1 MTISGCNEK
10 NRPARA
16 AQQVFRMA
24 PLARAIAVALA
35 AGGVLGS
42 AHAQRAFSP
51 AWFADK
57 GAAQAGA
64 IATGKLPNG
73 APASSLVHPTQ
84 PSSAAS
90 QQLQTSIT
98 NLNLAARAI
107 AAQQAQ
113 QTQKRAEALASG
125 DSAPD
130 GLAEGGLKVDTNSLT
145 AGWLNAR
152 DPVQSA
158 ASGRTTVTIEQTADK
173 AILNWETFNVG
184 KNTTV
189 KFDQRA
195 GTHAKTGAN
204 EWIALNRINDPSG
217 RPSQIAGRIEAEGS
231 VYLINRNGILFTGSS
246 QVNVRNLVASSLKL
260 SDEQFKAGLNTRL
273 GAKSGD
279 PGYWSGLEV
288 GVGIPTFGENSK
300 QMPADSNVQF
310 ADMGPAFDPGKPPGD
325 VKVLAGAQ
333 ITGQGGHVL
342 MFAPKVSNA
351 GSIRT
356 PSGQTL
362 LGAGENVWLEAKE
375 ISPTVRGFDAVTS
388 SVRPW
393 LFPAKFLINPQ
404 TAPAFQPYLI
414 GRIVSDILPLMEQR
428 AAQVGYSVHNTG
440 IVQAD
445 HGDITMVSR
454 DIHQGGILQAST
466 ALNNRTGS
474 IRLRAWGQGV
484 HNIDINLAADVP
496 RLTAWSG
503 GTLTLGPDSITQV
516 VNDWQDTTRIESG
529 SLANRYQPGRI
540 ELYGKTID
548 VQTRAQVTAAAGHID
563 IQAQANPAALQR
575 NTQVGDGS
583 RILIGE
589 HATVST
595 AGLMQM
601 PVDMASNFVEAE
613 LRINELRDSHLQA
626 NTWLYG
632 RKVIVDRRRSGAF
645 KGLMAGVEWVTDE
658 SGKAL
663 KGVWV
668 GTPLADVTGWVG
680 NGLVGLSE
688 LAARG
693 GDITIQSNGSV
704 ITRPGSILDVSGGSV
719 RYSDGWN
726 TETLLR
732 GADGRT
738 YTMSSAPADM
748 TYTGIAG
755 QYLQA
760 HARWGVTQTY
770 VNPMLSGRRWE
781 PGYEEGRNAGS
792 IDIRAGSA
800 FILEG
805 EFRGSVQPG
814 DRVQE
819 VSELPRAGRLT
830 VGSNRAQEGMWTLG
844 QVVIS
849 DKPAL
854 LPAGFSIDSPLGK
867 DAFLTEPEG
876 QSPGAGAGVGRTTW
890 LSAAGLSHSGLGAI
904 ELNLNTGFVLEDS
917 AVVTLQPGARFTA
930 AVYDGQGIPGNF
942 DIQGKLIAPGGSI
955 ALSAGGKA
963 DSVLRLGA
971 NSLLSVA
978 GQWVNDTG
986 QGVTLGRAI
995 HGGSIA
1001 LGTPMKEGLGTVY
1014 GNVEVAAGAAL
1025 DVSGGGWLSGVTAGG
1040 KAGKVKAGNGGAIS
1054 LTAFD
1059 NTALETLD
1067 LRGWAGGDASRLT
1080 LTAIGDVQV
1089 GGAAPA
1095 ADATGGKA
1103 SGAAKPLHLPQ
1114 TLYAERGFGTI
1125 GIRSLGGDVVVAEGA
1140 QVHIQPTSWD
1150 MPAAASTLRTLPS
1163 GSALGEVLAPKALDE
1178 LSEQR
1183 RAARAP
1189 GGLSLATGATGGG
1202 IRIDANASIQ
1212 TEPGGTISLDADGSG
1227 QASVRVAGRL
1237 LAPAGTL
1244 NIRAKK
1250 TLTLADGAELLLPGV
1265 AQIFHDPAM
1274 RLPQGKVLP
1283 GGTVTLS
1290 AGTLDAQAGALIDVS
1305 GARGTV
1311 AYWDRGTGALGALRR
1326 VEQELG
1332 SDGGAVVMEAAAG
1345 GAMNAR
1351 LRAHGGN
1358 AQAAGGSLS
1367 ITDTSEAGRASGD
1380 LVAPDIGS
1388 FLYYKSPT
1396 GTYTFNGEKYARI
1409 IGTSGNLDVRD
1420 EYAGDVKMSSAMR
1433 TAINTMLPTS
1443 VSSSK
1448 GLVLDAGA
1456 ALAAGPGADRA
1467 PWEHDATIDK
1477 RVVELLNKY
1486 FWSGTGTALSHKI
1499 HIGNIATSDGTL
1511 HVSAKALQD
1520 TGLSAVDLRSTQV
1533 GVQLAGG
1540 VDLSVA
1546 GRLGITAPVIQSDG
1560 LGGVVRLHAHHLQ
1573 LNPLTGAV
1581 GAVGA
1586 AGATARN
1593 AGELILSATQA
1604 IDIAGRGAKGESVS
1618 PVDVKLRGFERT
1630 VLETGDLRFVAGA
1643 YSEGGTD
1650 YDDPQLR
1657 ATLDV
1662 GGALEIKAAQ
1672 VYPATAVTA
1681 RINSDRSITVRGNG
1695 SAAAPLSAGG
1705 SLTLNAPVIEQDGV
1719 LRAPFGQIALNAGER
1734 LTLGTNSLTSV
1745 SGAGLDVLY
1754 GSLRNAE
1761 YWLDPANPQGRN
1773 RANAGDAN
1781 SLDENRYLSSLP
1793 EKRVLLQAPD
1803 VAMAAGAVVDIA
1815 GGGDLH
1821 AWEHVPGSG
1830 GSHDVLTLPG
1840 MYAVLPGYQGLSPVA
1855 GGAAGQKVWLA
1866 GGGLGAGW
1874 YTLLPARY
1882 ALLPG
1887 AFAVQST
1894 GQALPAW
1901 AASRGEVVSLRDGST
1916 IVAGREQNTISGA
1929 RDATASGWRVLP
1941 ASLVRKVSE
1950 YNEARGNAFFSS
1962 DAFKLTQYRL
1972 TGQDVVTPRLARDG
1986 GAVVFK
1992 ADRALTL
1999 DGELRAQPDAGGRG
2013 SLVDIAAAK
2022 IAIVGAGQD
2031 SSDLRA
2037 DGYLVVDAGS
2047 LTRFGAGSLLVGG
2060 TRTGNVRGLQVDVA
2074 ASDVVLRNTAGTAL
2088 SGPEVILAAANAVS
2102 IESGSVLRAHG
2113 AASGDE
2119 ANLVLKPQVAAVWSD
2134 NNTPNDTS
2142 DDHIVTPSRDWGALV
2157 RVSSGQAVRALREN
2171 VDTTVGGQVRI
2182 GAGALLQGGEALLLD
2197 ATNNTEMAAGAQL
2210 SGKALSVAASRI
2222 GIGGGSGGLVLD
2234 TDALAQLSRAQSL
2247 TLHSYGSLDFYR
2259 SLDMRGLAQVVF
2271 DAAALRGHGA
2281 DAVQVQAS
2289 HLTLQN
2295 TGASLGSAGTGGG
2308 RLELSAGELVLGAGD
2323 KTMSGFDQV
2332 LLSASRRIAGEGTG
2346 SLDAGAAA
2354 LTLRTPVLQ
2363 GVSGADQALRAQGQ
2377 LVLQQDAP
2385 LDAQEMAALG
2395 RASLGARLSLSGQ
2408 GVTVALPVLAL
2419 GGSIAVD
2426 ADTGNLTV
2434 AESGRLH
2441 AGGLEKVFFDAA
2453 QYVDAGQ
2460 ISLATRGGL
2469 IDLAPGSLL
2478 DLSAHPH
2485 GGDAGRLTVDASA
2498 GGRVHFGGTVQAQ
2511 AGAGGNGGN
2520 FALAIDRLDD
2530 FGALARTLND
2540 AGFSRS
2546 RQFRVRQ
2553 GDLTIAGTTRV
2564 ADFEVI
2570 TDRGVIAVDGTARV
2584 EAHAAYGG
2592 SIRLVGGAG
2601 LTMQPG
2607 AVLAAHATDAID
2619 GLGSSR
2625 IDLEAV
2631 DGQLN
2636 LAGGTLDLSG
2646 GEGGKLRLRAQR
2658 TAGNDGLNVTA
2669 LNAAVQ
2675 GARSAVLEGVRRHA
2689 STDGTVESVAPQAI
2703 AEANAFAGHTGILA
2717 RLGGN
2722 AAAYTLAAGIEITS
2736 PGDLTLGRD
2745 WNLFDSF
2752 GAAHRE
2758 GTLTLRAGGNL
2769 NIDGH
2774 LSDGFDVAGRDN
2786 GAGRAARL
2794 QQAASWNL
2802 RLVAGADLGSV
2813 DALATRPSGALAA
2826 DTGTIRVGT
2835 AGTESGAGKLVRTG
2849 SGDLT
2854 VRAGRDLVLAH
2865 KESALYTAGRAE
2877 ADPTLG
2883 GGFDTASVDAQY
2895 GTAGGHVDVAVQGS
2909 VRAPTAQGARSDQ
2922 ILTEWLFRQGRYGG
2936 DLSSPTGYYDAYNM
2950 GESWAPVMSARGQQ
2964 PSWWVNHASF
2974 QQGLGAL
2981 GGGNVKLS
2989 AGGDLVNLVVAL
3001 PSTMRVTGGRSAG
3014 DAAASTVTRNGG
3026 QLQVAAGGTLKA
3038 GQYYVGRGAGEIEA
3052 GASASGYALTG
3063 ISSSWPNTAYSY
3075 DIAPVLA
3082 LSDATLKLQTLG
3094 DLVLQTVID
3103 PMQIRRAYVDQ
3114 ADRDTSGASSHA
3126 MFMSSQTERSAVS
3139 LVSTG
3144 GNVRLVNQSEFVAGN
3159 DTENTTRLVSGM
3171 TDTKLQTDMVG
3182 LYPAKVSVS
3191 ALSGNIDVAGLL
3203 AMAPANSSDLSLL
3216 AAKDLRFLR
3225 GSSLQNTGAIVMT
3238 QTTLDK
3244 WPSIFRPWM
3253 GFTITL
3259 GGASAF
3265 GAPLKSVYGG
3275 FSVTNTFLTN
3285 SLNGM
3290 ELFDNPDVLPMQ
3302 VHDFTPSRLYAATG
3316 SISDLNLIAS
3326 ESVHVQAGTDIRNFE
3341 LSARNLRPT
3350 DTTMLAAGNDIL
3362 AVANR
3367 LLSHRYA
3374 RYSGDA
3380 AAYYYDRGSRTAL
3393 QGPGSLL
3400 LLAGRDIQ
3408 GNNLSLYTN
3417 ANRYWDYVSAT
3428 PLGEESNVIKAL
3440 PAEGAGI
3447 TLMAGMNKAASY
3459 DAFERAYLNPANVAA
3474 MPDYLKTTLADGTVA
3489 PLYLSD
3495 GVENR
3500 GDLAKLARRGLVSFV
3515 EGMLGADKVAS
3526 LTGTADGKLS
3536 PQQAWEQYRQLPPL
3550 VREQFLRQVFVYE
3563 LREGGRDQN
3572 GGDGQNGPINGGY
3585 RRGSAAIDTLF
3596 RGATAEG
3603 QPVRYAADLP
3613 DNWRSSWSGVGSI
3626 AATRMAARTH
3636 QGGDINVFTPGGGLQ
3651 VAGLG
3656 AVVPDGYGLVTLASP
3671 GQVNVFTDRDIIVNR
3686 SRILSFVSQAEPLGS
3701 DQVLWSSQGDIDAG
3715 RGAKTVRIPQAP
3727 EVTSDV
3733 DGNITVEEKRDM
3745 SGAGIGTVGEG
3756 DVDLVAPRGTIDAGD
3771 AGIRVASNLNIAA
3784 LQVRNADNIQ
3794 VKGETTG
3801 LPVVAA
3807 VNIGALTTASA
3818 AASAAAMAAQES
3830 MRQERAAARQ
3840 NLPSVFTVRV
3850 LGFGNDSLPSGGAG
3864 ASSPPRPGAQA
3875 GASPRYDPAN
3885 PVQVFGHGNQFDA
3898 SVMSLLTDAEKSRL
3912 RHAGK

>member
-1 MTISGCNEK
+1 MTISGYNEK
-10 NRPARA
+10 NRPTRA
-16 AQQVFRMA
+16 ARQVFRMA
-24 PLARAIAVALA
+24 PVARAIAVALA

-42 AHAQRAFSP
+42 AHAQRVFGP

-57 GAAQAGA
+57 GATRAGV

-73 APASSLVHPTQ
+73 TPASSLINPTQ
-84 PSSAAS
+84 PSAAAS
-90 QQLQTSIT
+90 QQLQASIN
-98 NLNLAARAI
+98 NLNLAARTI

-113 QTQKRAEALASG
+113 QAQKRAEALASG
-125 DSAPD
+125 ESPPD
-130 GLAEGGLKVDTNSLT
+130 GLAEGGLKVDTHSLT

-152 DPVQSA
+152 NPVQA
-158 ASGRTTVTIEQTADK
+158 AADGRTTVTIEQTADK

-195 GTHAKTGAN
+195 GTQAKTGVN

-273 GAKSGD
+273 GAKAGD

-288 GVGIPTFGENSK
+288 GVGIPTFGENPK
-300 QMPADSNVQF
+300 QMPTDSNVLF
-310 ADMGPAFDPGKPPGD
+310 EDMGPAFDPGKPPGD

-362 LGAGENVWLEAKE
+362 LGAGENVWLEARE
-375 ISPTVRGFDAVTS
+375 ISPTVRGFDAVAS

-393 LFPAKFLINPQ
+393 VFPAKFLINPQ

-428 AAQVGYSVHNTG
+428 AAQVGYSVLNTG

-454 DIHQGGILQAST
+454 EINQHGILQAST

-474 IRLRAWGQGV
+474 IRLHAWGQGV
-484 HNIDINLAADVP
+484 HNIDINLAANVSH
-496 RLTAWSG
+496 LAAWSG

-540 ELYGKTID
+540 ELHGKTID
-548 VQTRAQVTAAAGHID
+548 VQTRAQVTAAAGNID

-601 PVDMASNFVEAE
+601 PVDMASNFIEAE

-632 RKVIVDRRRSGAF
+632 RKVVVDRRKSGTF

-658 SGKAL
+658 SGKAV

-680 NGLVGLSE
+680 NGLIGLSE

-732 GADGRT
+732 GVDGRS

-748 TYTGIAG
+748 TYEGIAG
-755 QYLQA
+755 QYQYT

-770 VNPMLSGRRWE
+770 VNPLLSGRRWE

-819 VSELPRAGRLT
+819 ASELPRAGRLT

-844 QVVIS
+844 QVIIS
-849 DKPAL
+849 DRPAL
-854 LPAGFSIDSPLGK
+854 LPAGFSIDSPLGR

-904 ELNLNTGFVLEDS
+904 ELNLNTGFVLEDN
-917 AVVTLQPGARFTA
+917 AVVNLQPGARFTA

-955 ALSAGGKA
+955 ALSAGGQA

-978 GQWVNDTG
+978 GQWVNDTAG
-986 QGVTLGRAI
+986 GVTLGRAI

-1014 GNVEVAAGAAL
+1014 GNVDVAAGAAL
-1025 DVSGGGWLSGVTAGG
+1025 DVSGGGWLSGVTSGG
-1040 KAGKVKAGNGGAIS
+1040 KAGKVQAGNGGAIT

-1059 NTALETLD
+1059 NTALDTLD

-1080 LTAIGDVQV
+1080 ITATGDVQV
-1089 GGAAPA
+1089 GGSAPA
-1095 ADATGGKA
+1095 GGATGGSA

-1125 GIRSLGGDVVVAEGA
+1125 GIRSLGGDIVVAEGA
-1140 QVHIQPTSWD
+1140 RVHIQPASWD
-1150 MPAAASTLRTLPS
+1150 MPAAVSTLRTLPS
-1163 GSALGEVLAPKALDE
+1163 GSALGDVLAPRALDE
-1178 LSEQR
+1178 PSEPR

-1189 GGLSLATGATGGG
+1189 GGLSLATAASGGG

-1212 TEPGGTISLDADGSG
+1212 TETGGAISLDADGSG
-1227 QASVRVAGRL
+1227 RASVLVAGRL
-1237 LAPAGTL
+1237 QAPAGTL
-1244 NIRAKK
+1244 NIRAKN
-1250 TLTLADGAELLLPGV
+1250 TLTLADGAELLLPGM
-1265 AQIFHDPAM
+1265 AQIFHYPVM
-1274 RLPQGKVLP
+1274 RLPQGRVLP
-1283 GGTVTLS
+1283 GGTVTLN

-1326 VEQELG
+1326 VNQELG
-1332 SDGGAVVMEAAAG
+1332 SDGGAVVMTAAAG

-1367 ITDTSEAGRASGD
+1367 ITDTSAAGSASGD

-1396 GTYTFNGEKYARI
+1396 GTYTFNGERYARI
-1409 IGTSGNLDVRD
+1409 IGTSGNLDVHD
-1420 EYAGDVKMSSAMR
+1420 EYVGDVKMSSAMR
-1433 TAINTMLPTS
+1433 TALNTMLPTS
-1443 VSSSK
+1443 VSSSQ

-1467 PWEHDATIDK
+1467 PWEHDAGIDK

-1486 FWSGTGTALSHKI
+1486 FWSGTGTALTHKI
-1499 HIGNIATSDGTL
+1499 DIGNIATSDGTL
-1511 HVSAKALQD
+1511 HVSARALQD
-1520 TGLSAVDLRSTQV
+1520 TGFSAVDLHSTQV
-1533 GVQLAGG
+1533 GVRLAGG

-1546 GRLGITAPVIQSDG
+1546 GRLGITAPVIRSDG
-1560 LGGVVRLHAHHLQ
+1560 QGGVVRLHARHLQ
-1573 LNPLTGAV
+1573 LNPL
-1581 GAVGA
+1581 
-1586 AGATARN
+1586 AGTVDATAGN
-1593 AGELILSATQA
+1593 AGELILSASQA
-1604 IDIAGRGAKGESVS
+1604 IDIAGRGAKGESAS

-1630 VLETGDLRFVAGA
+1630 VLDTADLRFVAGA

-1650 YDDPQLR
+1650 YDDSQLR

-1719 LRAPFGQIALNAGER
+1719 LRAPFGQIALNASER

-1773 RANAGDAN
+1773 RANAGDAS

-1855 GGAAGQKVWLA
+1855 GGAAGRKVWLA

-1901 AASRGEVVSLRDGST
+1901 AASRGEVVNLRDGST
-1916 IVAGREQNTISGA
+1916 IVAGGEQDTISGA

-1941 ASLVRKVSE
+1941 GSLVRKVSE

-2031 SSDLRA
+2031 SNDLRA

-2060 TRTGNVRGLQVDVA
+2060 TRTGDVRGLQVDVA

-2102 IESGSVLRAHG
+2102 IESGSVLRADG
-2113 AASGDE
+2113 RASGDE

-2197 ATNNTEMAAGAQL
+2197 ATSNTEMAAGAQL

-2234 TDALAQLSRAQSL
+2234 ADALAQLSRAQAL

-2289 HLTLQN
+2289 RLTLQN
-2295 TGASLGSAGTGGG
+2295 TGAALGSAGTGSG

-2346 SLDAGAAA
+2346 GLDAGTAA

-2363 GVSGADQALRAQGQ
+2363 GVSGAEQALRTQGQ
-2377 LVLQQDAP
+2377 LVLQQEAQ

-2426 ADTGNLTV
+2426 AGTGNLTV

-2453 QYVDAGQ
+2453 RYVDAGQ

-2469 IDLAPGSLL
+2469 IDLAAGSLL

-2498 GGRVHFGGTVQAQ
+2498 GGRVHFGGTLQAQ

-2540 AGFSRS
+2540 SGFSRS

-2570 TDRGVIAVDGTARV
+2570 TDRGVISVDGTARV
-2584 EAHAAYGG
+2584 EANAAYGG

-2703 AEANAFAGHTGILA
+2703 AEANAFAGHTGILT

-2722 AAAYTLAAGIEITS
+2722 AGAYTLAAGIEITS

-2802 RLVAGADLGSV
+2802 RLVAGADLNSV
-2813 DALATRPSGALAA
+2813 DALATRAPGALASDA
-2826 DTGTIRVGT
+2826 GTIRVGT
-2835 AGTESGAGKLVRTG
+2835 AGAESGAGKLVRTG

-2895 GTAGGHVDVAVQGS
+2895 GTAGGHLDVAVQGS
-2909 VRAPTAQGARSDQ
+2909 VRAPTQQGVRSDQ

-2936 DLSSPTGYYDAYNM
+2936 EFGSPTGYYDAYNM
-2950 GESWAPVMSARGQQ
+2950 GDSWAPVMSERGQQ

-3014 DAAASTVTRNGG
+3014 DAAASIVTRNGG
-3026 QLQVAAGGTLKA
+3026 QLQVSAGGALKA
-3038 GQYYVGRGAGEIEA
+3038 GQYYVGRGAGEIDA
-3052 GASASGYALTG
+3052 GTSAAGYVMTGTSSNGSGATYA
-3063 ISSSWPNTAYSY
+3063 Y

-3103 PMQIRRAYVDQ
+3103 PMQIRRAYIDQ
-3114 ADRDTSGASSHA
+3114 ADKDTSGGASHA
-3126 MFMSSQTERSAVS
+3126 MFMSSQTERSAVT

-3144 GNVRLVNQSEFVAGN
+3144 GNVRLENQSEYVAGN
-3159 DTENTTRLVSGM
+3159 DTGNTTKLVNGM

-3182 LYPAKVSVS
+3182 LYPAKLSVS
-3191 ALSGNIDVAGLL
+3191 ALSGSIDIAGLL
-3203 AMAPANSSDLSLL
+3203 AMAPANTTDLSLL
-3216 AAKDLRFLR
+3216 AAQDLRFLR
-3225 GSSLQNTGAIVMT
+3225 GSSLLNTGAIVMT

-3244 WPSIFRPWM
+3244 WPSIFRPWT
-3253 GFTITL
+3253 GLTTVL

-3275 FSVTNTFLTN
+3275 FSVTNAFLTN
-3285 SLNGM
+3285 SANGGA
-3290 ELFDNPDVLPMQ
+3290 ELFDNPETLPMQ
-3302 VHDFTPSRLYAATG
+3302 AHDFAPSRLYAGGG

-3326 ESVHVQAGTDIRNFE
+3326 ESVRVQAGTDIRNFE
-3341 LSARNLRPT
+3341 LSARNLRAT
-3350 DTTMLAAGNDIL
+3350 DSTVLAAGNDIL

-3367 LLSHRYA
+3367 FLSHPYA
-3374 RYSGDA
+3374 GASGGA
-3380 AAYYYDRGSRTAL
+3380 ASYYYDRGSRTAL
-3393 QGPGSLL
+3393 QGPGELL

-3408 GNNLSLYTN
+3408 GNNFSLYTN
-3417 ANRYWDYVSAT
+3417 GNRYWDYVSAT
-3428 PLGEESNVIKAL
+3428 PRGEETNIIKAL
-3440 PAEGAGI
+3440 PVEGADI

-3459 DAFERAYLNPANVAA
+3459 DAFESAYLNPANVAA
-3474 MPDYLKTTLADGTVA
+3474 MPQYLKTTLADGTVA
-3489 PLYLSD
+3489 PLYLTD
-3495 GVENR
+3495 GVDHR
-3500 GDLAKLARRGLVSFV
+3500 GDLPKLTRRGLVSFV
-3515 EGMLGADKVAS
+3515 EGVLGADKVAG
-3526 LTGTADGKLS
+3526 LTGRADGKLS
-3536 PQQAWEQYRQLPPL
+3536 PQQAWEQYRQLPSL

-3671 GQVNVFTDRDIIVNR
+3671 GQVNVFADRDIIVNR

-3727 EVTSDV
+3727 EVTSDA
-3733 DGNITVEEKRDM
+3733 DGNITVQEKRDM

-3784 LQVRNADNIQ
+3784 LQVLNADNIQ
-3794 VKGETTG
+3794 VEGEATG
-3801 LPVVAA
+3801 LPMVAA
-3807 VNIGALTTASA
+3807 VNIGALTNASA
-3818 AASAAAMAAQES
+3818 AAASAAMAAQES
-3830 MRQERAAARQ
+3830 LRNERDAARRS
-3840 NLPSVFTVRV
+3840 LPSVFTVRV
-3850 LGFGNDSLPSGGAG
+3850 LGFGNESLSPGGADT
-3864 ASSPPRPGAQA
+3864 SPPPRPG
-3875 GASPRYDPAN
+3875 SPSSVSLRYDPAHS
-3885 PVQVFGHGNQFDA
+3885 VQVFGHGNQFDA
-3898 SVMSLLTDAEKSRL
+3898 SVMSLLTETEKTRL
-3912 RHAGK
+3912 RHAK

>member
-1 MTISGCNEK
+1 MLPI
-10 NRPARA
+10 
-16 AQQVFRMA
+16 
-24 PLARAIAVALA
+24 ARAIAVALA

-125 DSAPD
+125 ESAPD

-152 DPVQSA
+152 DPVQA
-158 ASGRTTVTIEQTADK
+158 AANGRTTVTIEQTADK

-184 KNTTV
+184 KHTTV

-246 QVNVRNLVASSLKL
+246 QVNVRSLVASSLKL

-273 GAKSGD
+273 GAKAGD

-288 GVGIPTFGENSK
+288 AVGIPTFGENSP
-300 QMPADSNVQF
+300 QMPADSNVLF
-310 ADMGPAFDPGKPPGD
+310 ADMGPAFDPGTPPGD
-325 VKVLAGAQ
+325 VKVAAGAQ

-393 LFPAKFLINPQ
+393 VFPAKFLINPQ

-454 DIHQGGILQAST
+454 EINQGGILQAST

-496 RLTAWSG
+496 RLAAWSG

-589 HATVST
+589 QATVST

-626 NTWLYG
+626 GTWLYG
-632 RKVIVDRRRSGAF
+632 RKVIVDRRRSGTF

-680 NGLVGLSE
+680 NGLIGLSE

-755 QYLQA
+755 QYLNT
-760 HARWGVTQTY
+760 HARWGVTHTY
-770 VNPMLSGRRWE
+770 VNPLMSGKRWE

-805 EFRGSVQPG
+805 EFKGSVQPG

-819 VSELPRAGRLT
+819 ASELPRAGRLV

-849 DKPAL
+849 DRPAL
-854 LPAGFSIDSPLGK
+854 LPTGFSIDSPLGR

-876 QSPGAGAGVGRTTW
+876 QSPGAGAGLGRTTW
-890 LSAAGLSHSGLGAI
+890 LSAAGLSNSGLGAI
-904 ELNLNTGFVLEDS
+904 ELNLNAGFVLEES
-917 AVVTLQPGARFTA
+917 AVLNLQPGARFTA

-942 DIQGKLIAPGGSI
+942 DILGRIIAPGGAIS
-955 ALSAGGKA
+955 LSAGGKA

-978 GQWVNDTG
+978 GQWVNDSG
-986 QGVTLGRAI
+986 GGVTLGRAI

-1001 LGTPMKEGLGTVY
+1001 LGTPIKEGLGTVY
-1014 GNVEVAAGAAL
+1014 GHVDVATGATL
-1025 DVSGGGWLSGVTAGG
+1025 DVSGGGWLSGATSGG
-1040 KAGKVKAGNGGAIS
+1040 KAGKVQAGNGGAIS

-1059 NTALETLD
+1059 NTALGTLD
-1067 LRGWAGGDASRLT
+1067 LRGWSGGDASRLT
-1080 LTAIGDVQV
+1080 ITATGDVQV

-1095 ADATGGKA
+1095 DGTA
-1103 SGAAKPLHLPQ
+1103 SGTARPLLHLPE
-1114 TLYAERGFGTI
+1114 TLYAERGFGTL
-1125 GIRSLGGDVVVAEGA
+1125 GIRSLGGNVVVAEGA

-1150 MPAAASTLRTLPS
+1150 MPAAVSALRTLPS
-1163 GSALGEVLAPKALDE
+1163 GDSLGPVLAPVALDA
-1178 LSEQR
+1178 LSDQH

-1189 GGLSLATGATGGG
+1189 GGLSLATIASGGD
-1202 IRIDANASIQ
+1202 IRIDANASIR
-1212 TEPGGTISLDADGSG
+1212 TEPGGSVSLDADGS
-1227 QASVRVAGRL
+1227 VRVAGRVEV
-1237 LAPAGTL
+1237 PAGTL
-1244 NIRAKK
+1244 GIRAKK

-1265 AQIFHDPAM
+1265 AQVFRDPVM
-1274 RLPQGKVLP
+1274 RLRQGRLLP
-1283 GGTVTLS
+1283 GGKVTLD

-1311 AYWDRGTGALGALRR
+1311 EYWDRGTGALGALRR

-1332 SDGGAVVMEAAAG
+1332 SDGGAIVMTAAAG

-1367 ITDTSEAGRASGD
+1367 ITDTSPAGSSSGD

-1409 IGTSGNLDVRD
+1409 IGTSGNLDVHD
-1420 EYAGDVKMSSAMR
+1420 EHAGDVKMTSAMR
-1433 TAINTMLPTS
+1433 TAINTALPTL
-1443 VSSSK
+1443 VSSSN
-1448 GLVLDAGA
+1448 GLVIDAGA
-1456 ALAAGPGADRA
+1456 ALAAGPGRDMA

-1477 RVVELLNKY
+1477 RVVELLNTY

-1499 HIGNIATSDGTL
+1499 NIGNIATSDGTL
-1511 HVSAKALQD
+1511 HVSAKSLQD

-1540 VDLSVA
+1540 VDLNIA
-1546 GRLGITAPVIQSDG
+1546 GRLGITAPVIRSDG

-1573 LNPLTGAV
+1573 LNPLAGAV

-1586 AGATARN
+1586 TTPN
-1593 AGELILSATQA
+1593 AGELILSASQA
-1604 IDIAGRGAKGESVS
+1604 IDIAGSGLKGEAASS
-1618 PVDVKLRGFERT
+1618 VDVKLRGFERT

-1681 RINSDRSITVRGNG
+1681 KISSDKSITVRGNG
-1695 SAAAPLSAGG
+1695 SADAPLSAGG

-1761 YWLDPANPQGRN
+1761 YWLDPTNPQGRN
-1773 RANAGDAN
+1773 RTNAGDAG
-1781 SLDENRYLSSLP
+1781 SLDENRYLSFLP

-2102 IESGSVLRAHG
+2102 IESGSVLRASG
-2113 AASGDE
+2113 QASGDE
-2119 ANLVLKPQVAAVWSD
+2119 ANLVLKPQVAPVWSD
-2134 NNTPNDTS
+2134 NNTPNDIS
-2142 DDHIVTPSRDWGALV
+2142 DDHIVTPSKDWGALV

-2197 ATNNTEMAAGAQL
+2197 ATSNTEMAAGAQL
-2210 SGKALSVAASRI
+2210 SGKALSVAASRIGI

-2346 SLDAGAAA
+2346 SLDAGTAA

-2363 GVSGADQALRAQGQ
+2363 GVSGSDQAVRTQGP
-2377 LVLQQDAP
+2377 LVLQQDAQ
-2385 LDAQEMAALG
+2385 LDAQETASLG

-2426 ADTGNLTV
+2426 AGTGNLTV
-2434 AESGRLH
+2434 ADSGRLH

-2498 GGRVHFGGTVQAQ
+2498 GGRVHFAGTLQAQ

-2540 AGFSRS
+2540 EGFSRS

-2584 EAHAAYGG
+2584 EANAAYGG

-2631 DGQLN
+2631 DGQLH

-2689 STDGTVESVAPQAI
+2689 STDGAVESVAPQAI

-2722 AAAYTLAAGIEITS
+2722 ATAYTLAAGIEITS

-2802 RLVAGADLGSV
+2802 RLVAGADLNSV
-2813 DALATRPSGALAA
+2813 DALATRAPGALASDA
-2826 DTGTIRVGT
+2826 GTIRVGT
-2835 AGTESGAGKLVRTG
+2835 AGAESGAGKLVRTG

-2895 GTAGGHVDVAVQGS
+2895 GTAGGHLDVAVQGS
-2909 VRAPTAQGARSDQ
+2909 VRAPTQQGVRSDQ

-2936 DLSSPTGYYDAYNM
+2936 EFSSPTGYYDPYNM
-2950 GESWAPVMSARGQQ
+2950 GDTWAPVMSARGQQ

-3014 DAAASTVTRNGG
+3014 DAAASIVTRNGG
-3026 QLQVAAGGTLKA
+3026 QLQVSAGGALKA
-3038 GQYYVGRGAGEIEA
+3038 GQYYVGRGAGEIDA
-3052 GASASGYALTG
+3052 GTSAAGYVMSGTSNNGSGDTYA
-3063 ISSSWPNTAYSY
+3063 Y

-3103 PMQIRRAYVDQ
+3103 PMQIRRAYIDQVDK
-3114 ADRDTSGASSHA
+3114 DTSGGASHA
-3126 MFMSSQTERSAVS
+3126 MFMSSQTERSAVT

-3144 GNVRLVNQSEFVAGN
+3144 GNVRLENQSEYVAGN
-3159 DTENTTRLVSGM
+3159 DTGNTTKLVNGM

-3182 LYPAKVSVS
+3182 LYPAKLSVS
-3191 ALSGNIDVAGLL
+3191 ALSGSIDIAGLL
-3203 AMAPANSSDLSLL
+3203 AMAPANTSDLSLL
-3216 AAKDLRFLR
+3216 AAQDLRFLR
-3225 GSSLQNTGAIVMT
+3225 GSSLLNTGAIVMT

-3244 WPSIFRPWM
+3244 WPSIFRPWT
-3253 GFTITL
+3253 GLTTVL

-3275 FSVTNTFLTN
+3275 FSVTNAFLTN
-3285 SLNGM
+3285 SANGGA
-3290 ELFDNPDVLPMQ
+3290 ELFDNPQTLPMQ
-3302 VHDFTPSRLYAATG
+3302 AHDFAPSRLYAGAG

-3326 ESVHVQAGTDIRNFE
+3326 ESVRVQAGTDIRNFE
-3341 LSARNLRPT
+3341 LSARNLRAT
-3350 DTTMLAAGNDIL
+3350 DSTVLAAGNDIL

-3367 LLSHRYA
+3367 FLSHPYA
-3374 RYSGDA
+3374 RTSGDA
-3380 AAYYYDRGSRTAL
+3380 ASYYYDRGSRTAL
-3393 QGPGSLL
+3393 QGPGELL

-3408 GNNLSLYTN
+3408 GNNFSLYTN
-3417 ANRYWDYVSAT
+3417 GNRYWDYVSAT
-3428 PLGEESNVIKAL
+3428 PRGEETNIIKAL
-3440 PAEGAGI
+3440 PAEGADI
-3447 TLMAGMNKAASY
+3447 TLMAGMNKAARY
-3459 DAFERAYLNPANVAA
+3459 DAFESAYLNPANVAA
-3474 MPDYLKTTLADGTVA
+3474 MPQYLKTTLADGTVA
-3489 PLYLSD
+3489 PLYLTD
-3495 GVENR
+3495 GVDHR
-3500 GDLAKLARRGLVSFV
+3500 GDLPKLTRRGLVSFV
-3515 EGMLGADKVAS
+3515 EGVLGADKVAS
-3526 LTGTADGKLS
+3526 LVANADGKLS

-3572 GGDGQNGPINGGY
+3572 GGDGQSGPINGGY

-3613 DNWRSSWSGVGSI
+3613 GNWRSSWSGVGSV
-3626 AATRMAARTH
+3626 AATRMAVRTH

-3671 GQVNVFTDRDIIVNR
+3671 GQVNVFTDRDITVNR

-3727 EVTSDV
+3727 EVTADA
-3733 DGNITVEEKRDM
+3733 DGNITVQEKRDM

-3850 LGFGNDSLPSGGAG
+3850 LGFGNESLSPGGAG

-3875 GASPRYDPAN
+3875 GAAPRYDPAHS
-3885 PVQVFGHGNQFDA
+3885 VQVFGHGNQFDA